1 MISLKSKS
9 DSEKS
14 DVVVSPPAADDFV
27 ERLKKTCALA
37 GNASALAK
45 KAGISNSGLSRYLGG
60 GDPSRK
66 VLVSLAQAGG
76 VNLIWLA
83 TGEGSMEKS
92 AEAPRPGS
100 LTLLPFLA
108 SSDSPNDEVI
118 PGNKKNLT
126 SQAFCRFWLGSHGL
140 DSKALAA
147 MHIRG
152 DSMSPTI
159 RDQDLV
165 LIDINAKD
173 IQDDKIYV
181 IEDASSLLVRRL
193 QLEPGG
199 RVRALCDNPT
209 HREFDVSR
217 DGLEILGRV
226 VWRGALL

>member
-1 MISLKSKS
+1 MISLKSNS
-9 DSEKS
+9 NPEKS
-14 DVVVSPPAADDFV
+14 ELPVATLPADEFV
-27 ERLKKTCALA
+27 DRLKKICALA

-45 KAGISNSGLSRYLGG
+45 KAGISNSGLSRYLAG

-66 VLVSLAQAGG
+66 VLVSLALAAG
-76 VNLIWLA
+76 VNLNWLA
-83 TGEGSMEKS
+83 TGEGAMEKS
-92 AEAPRPGS
+92 AEVARPGS
-100 LTLLPFLA
+100 LTLLPFLGA
-108 SSDSPNDEVI
+108 LESPNDEVI
-118 PGNKKNLT
+118 PGAKKNLT
-126 SQAFCRFWLGSHGL
+126 SQAFCRYWLGSHGL

-159 RDQDLV
+159 RDEDLV
-165 LIDINAKD
+165 LIDVTAKD

-181 IEDASSLLVRRL
+181 IQDANSLLVRRL

-209 HREFDVSR
+209 HREFAVPR
-217 DGLEILGRV
+217 DELEILGRV

>member
-1 MISLKSKS
+1 MVSLKSEFVP
-9 DSEKS
+9 EKS
-14 DVVVSPPAADDFV
+14 DLPVTQIPVDEFV
-27 ERLKKTCALA
+27 DRLKKICGLA

-66 VLVSLAQAGG
+66 VLVSLALAAG
-76 VNLIWLA
+76 VNLNWLA
-83 TGEGSMEKS
+83 TGEGPMEKS
-92 AEAPRPGS
+92 NEAARPGS
-100 LTLLPFLA
+100 LTMLPFLGA
-108 SSDSPNDEVI
+108 LESPNDEVI
-118 PGNKKNLT
+118 PGRKKNLT
-126 SQAFCRFWLGSHGL
+126 SQAFCRYWLGSHGL
-140 DSKALAA
+140 DSKDLAA

-159 RDQDLV
+159 RDEDLV
-165 LIDINAKD
+165 LIDVTTKD

-181 IEDASSLLVRRL
+181 IQDASSLLVRRL

-209 HREFDVSR
+209 HREFEVPR
-217 DGLEILGRV
+217 EALEIVGRV

>member
-1 MISLKSKS
+1 MVSLKSEFVP
-9 DSEKS
+9 EKS
-14 DVVVSPPAADDFV
+14 DLPVTQIPVDEFV
-27 ERLKKTCALA
+27 DRLKKICGLA

-66 VLVSLAQAGG
+66 VLVSLALAAG
-76 VNLIWLA
+76 VNLNWLA
-83 TGEGSMEKS
+83 TGEGPMEKS
-92 AEAPRPGS
+92 NEAARPGS
-100 LTLLPFLA
+100 LTMLPFLGA
-108 SSDSPNDEVI
+108 LESPNDEVI
-118 PGNKKNLT
+118 PGRKKNLT
-126 SQAFCRFWLGSHGL
+126 SQAFCRYWLGSHGL

-159 RDQDLV
+159 RDEDLV
-165 LIDINAKD
+165 LIDVTTKD

-181 IEDASSLLVRRL
+181 IQDASSLLVRRL

-209 HREFDVSR
+209 HREFEVPR
-217 DGLEILGRV
+217 EALEIVGRV

>member
-1 MISLKSKS
+1 MPVTQIPV
-9 DSEKS
+9 DE
-14 DVVVSPPAADDFV
+14 FV
-27 ERLKKTCALA
+27 DRLKKICGLA

-66 VLVSLAQAGG
+66 VLVSLALAAG
-76 VNLIWLA
+76 VNLNWLA
-83 TGEGSMEKS
+83 TGEGPMEKS
-92 AEAPRPGS
+92 NEAARPGS
-100 LTLLPFLA
+100 LTMLPFLGA
-108 SSDSPNDEVI
+108 LESPNDEVI
-118 PGNKKNLT
+118 PGRKKNLT
-126 SQAFCRFWLGSHGL
+126 SQAFCRYWLGSHGL

-159 RDQDLV
+159 RDEDLV
-165 LIDINAKD
+165 LIDVTTKD

-181 IEDASSLLVRRL
+181 IQDASSLLVRRL

-209 HREFDVSR
+209 HREFEVHR
-217 DGLEILGRV
+217 EALEIVGRV